1 MLLSI
6 SLSTTTEACVT
17 PPTHRWE
24 KEGFRRP
31 RPARPGTCGVSAR
44 SRQAQGRGR
53 AEAATQARPDRRA
66 LGGRRGS
73 VRSGRRTRMPAR
85 LPACSPESGAKG
97 RLLPN
102 NSALHRRNNAG
113 GEPRAAGR
121 EPESGARLRG
131 CSCAQPASDRRARVA
146 GGEGAAAG
154 GSGAEPGRPRGSPR
168 EGRPGAHGRAA
179 RDPRRPAP
187 RPEPGRGRER
197 GRRHKAAAS
206 GAMNR
211 AFSQCVVRACRPA
224 PASGAAARQARA
236 GRGDSGP
243 GRARSPR
250 RQRPPPTSPP
260 TRPPFRPAAAGRLG
274 PRRAPALGRRGPSH
288 CDTAAPGRACAAAS
302 PRPAPPPLTR
312 ISLGPKWLR
321 RRLHLVAGP
330 GPG

>member
-24 KEGFRRP
+24 KEGSRRP

-44 SRQAQGRGR
+44 SRRAQARGR

-85 LPACSPESGAKG
+85 LPACSPKSGAKG

-146 GGEGAAAG
+146 GGREPRRAGAGPSPGARGGRRARGGQARTAAPPGTLAARLRGPSPVAAG
-154 GSGAEPGRPRGSPR
+154 REAGAT
-168 EGRPGAHGRAA
+168 
-179 RDPRRPAP
+179 
-187 RPEPGRGRER
+187 
-197 GRRHKAAAS
+197 
-206 GAMNR
+206 
-211 AFSQCVVRACRPA
+211 
-224 PASGAAARQARA
+224 
-236 GRGDSGP
+236 
-243 GRARSPR
+243 
-250 RQRPPPTSPP
+250 RPPP
-260 TRPPFRPAAAGRLG
+260 
-274 PRRAPALGRRGPSH
+274 RAR
-288 CDTAAPGRACAAAS
+288 
-302 PRPAPPPLTR
+302 
-312 ISLGPKWLR
+312 
-321 RRLHLVAGP
+321 
-330 GPG
+330 